1 MVNASERR
9 SSRAAGGFA
18 LWAFF
23 ANFADMR
30 MKLRSDS
37 GPGLGVIA
45 AVTALMQLPAVL
57 CGFELCDSGFYMT
70 FYDNIFTHPEATGY
84 NFMYYLSGLAGGAV
98 AAMTGGSILA
108 LRLAGALC
116 NVLCT
121 CLVWNLIRVPR
132 RFIAV
137 LITSLLVTAGA
148 WGSPLTFYNDL
159 LTILLA
165 LMSLTLLAK
174 ALSHDSREERSTR
187 RRTAALLL
195 LSGAAA
201 GINTLTRIPNVLE
214 LLFVILIPLPARR
227 DTARSSLAWLGG
239 WAAGLAAGLLAAA
252 AFGHLPLLADTIRDL
267 LDTAATPGA
276 ESTHGLSSLV
286 DAQISSWVSIGKT
299 ALKLI
304 LLYAAWLLTL
314 RATAKSAT
322 RPAAAIR
329 LTAGAALTA
338 AAIWVLLRADIMT
351 ALTATAVTGAALALS
366 CRDLRIPAA
375 AMLLMTFI
383 LPLGSDNGIY
393 NAGTPILWGT
403 LAVAVTFYRQ
413 TAKGATLLCAVA
425 LLATCAA
432 SLAAGGTYFDDTPM
446 SRMTGRID
454 SPTAAGIRTSP
465 ARAARINALTDSL
478 RRHTSP
484 GDTLLVY
491 GSAPMLNHLT
501 ATVPAIGCSWPEL
514 LSAAQLERR
523 LDTRSAPQ
531 YIMVLRFKT
540 LGATL
545 GTPSQDFAL
554 GHDTPQGRF
563 HTPAKSAV
571 MARYIEKKHYRA
583 VSENA
588 DYTLYIRT
596 RPAPAPAR

>member
-1 MVNASERR
+1 
-9 SSRAAGGFA
+9 
-18 LWAFF
+18 
-23 ANFADMR
+23 
-30 MKLRSDS
+30 MKIRYEC

-45 AVTALMQLPAVL
+45 AVTALMQLPAVF

-70 FYDNIFTHPEATGY
+70 FYDNIFSHPEATGY
-84 NFMYYLSGLAGGAV
+84 NFMYYLSGLAGGAI

-108 LRLAGALC
+108 LRMAGALC
-116 NVLCT
+116 NVLCA
-121 CLVWNLIRVPR
+121 CLAWSLIRVPR

-148 WGSPLTFYNDL
+148 WGTPLTFYNDL

-165 LMSLTLLAK
+165 LLSLTLLAK
-174 ALSHDSREERSTR
+174 ALSHDSREDRSAS
-187 RRTAALLL
+187 RRTTLLL

-214 LLFVILIPLPARR
+214 IFFVILIPLLARR
-227 DTARSSLAWLGG
+227 DTARSSLTWLGG

-252 AFGHLPLLADTIRDL
+252 ACGHLPLLADTIHDL
-267 LDTAATPGA
+267 LDTAATSGE

-286 DAQISSWVSIGKT
+286 AAQISSWVTIGKT
-299 ALKLI
+299 ALKLL

-314 RATAKSAT
+314 RAAARSAT
-322 RPAAAIR
+322 GPAAAIR
-329 LTAGAALTA
+329 LAAGAALTA
-338 AAIWVLLRADIMT
+338 AAIWVFLRADIMT
-351 ALTATAVTGAALALS
+351 ALTAAAVTGAALALRR
-366 CRDLRIPAA
+366 RDLRIPAA

-403 LAVAVTFYRQ
+403 LAVAVTLWFQ
-413 TAKGATLLCAVA
+413 TARGATLLCAVA

-432 SLAAGGTYFDDTPM
+432 NLAAGGTYFDDTPL
-446 SRMTGRID
+446 SRMTGRIA
-454 SPTAAGIRTSP
+454 SPTASGIRTSP
-465 ARAARINALTDSL
+465 ERAARINALTDSL

-501 ATVPAIGCSWPEL
+501 GTVPAIGCSWPEL

-523 LDTRSAPQ
+523 LDTRPAPQ
-531 YIMVLRFKT
+531 YIMVMRFKT

-545 GTPSQDFAL
+545 GAPSGDFAL

-571 MARYIEKKHYRA
+571 MSSYIEKKHYRA

-588 DYTLYIRT
+588 DYTLYKRT
-596 RPAPAPAR
+596 RPAPALAR

>member
-1 MVNASERR
+1 
-9 SSRAAGGFA
+9 
-18 LWAFF
+18 
-23 ANFADMR
+23 MR
-30 MKLRSDS
+30 LRNNNM
-37 GPGLGVIA
+37 PGLGVIA
-45 AVTALMQLPAVL
+45 AVTALMQLPAVF

-70 FYDNIFTHPEATGY
+70 FYDNIFSHPEATGY
-84 NFMYYLSGLAGGAV
+84 NFMYYLSGLAGGAI

-108 LRLAGALC
+108 LRMAGALC
-116 NVLCT
+116 NVLCA
-121 CLVWNLIRVPR
+121 CLVWNLIRVPH
-132 RFIAV
+132 RFLTL

-148 WGSPLTFYNDL
+148 WGTPLTFYNDL

-165 LMSLTLLAK
+165 LLSLTMLVK
-174 ALSHDSREERSTR
+174 ALSHDSREDRSTS
-187 RRTAALLL
+187 RRTTLLL
-195 LSGAAA
+195 LSGAVA

-214 LLFVILIPLPARR
+214 IFFVILIPLLARR
-227 DTARSSLAWLGG
+227 EAVRSSLTWLGG
-239 WAAGLAAGLLAAA
+239 WAVGLAAGLLAAA

-286 DAQISSWVSIGKT
+286 AAQISSWVTIGKT
-299 ALKLI
+299 ALKLL

-314 RATAKSAT
+314 RAAARRTAE
-322 RPAAAIR
+322 PAAAIR
-329 LTAGAALTA
+329 LAAGAALTA

-351 ALTATAVTGAALALS
+351 ALTAAAVTGAALALRR
-366 CRDLRIPAA
+366 RDLRIPAA

-403 LAVAVTFYRQ
+403 LAVAVTLWFQ
-413 TAKGATLLCAVA
+413 TARGATLLCAVA

-432 SLAAGGTYFDDTPM
+432 NLAAAGTYFDDTPLI
-446 SRMTGRID
+446 RMTGRIA
-454 SPTAAGIRTSP
+454 SPTASGIRTSP
-465 ARAARINALTDSL
+465 ERAARINALTDSL

-501 ATVPAIGCSWPEL
+501 GTVPAIGCSWPEL

-523 LDTRSAPQ
+523 LDAGPAPQ
-531 YIMVLRFKT
+531 YIMVMRFKT

-545 GTPSQDFAL
+545 GTPSGDFAL

-571 MARYIEKKHYRA
+571 MSSYIEKKHYRA

-588 DYTLYIRT
+588 DYTLYKRT
-596 RPAPAPAR
+596 RPAPALAR

>member
-1 MVNASERR
+1 
-9 SSRAAGGFA
+9 
-18 LWAFF
+18 
-23 ANFADMR
+23 MR
-30 MKLRSDS
+30 LRNNSM
-37 GPGLGVIA
+37 PGLGVIA
-45 AVTALMQLPAVL
+45 AVTALMQLPAVF

-70 FYDNIFTHPEATGY
+70 FYDNIFSHPEATGY

-108 LRLAGALC
+108 LRMAGALC
-116 NVLCT
+116 NVLCA
-121 CLVWNLIRVPR
+121 CLVWSLIRVPR

-148 WGSPLTFYNDL
+148 WGTPLTFYNDL

-165 LMSLTLLAK
+165 LVSLTLLAK
-174 ALSHDSREERSTR
+174 ALSHDSREDRSTSR
-187 RRTAALLL
+187 HTTLLL
-195 LSGAAA
+195 LSGAVA

-214 LLFVILIPLPARR
+214 IFFVILIPLLARR
-227 DTARSSLAWLGG
+227 DTARSSLTWLGG

-252 AFGHLPLLADTIRDL
+252 AFGHLPLLAGTIRDL

-276 ESTHGLSSLV
+276 ESTHGLSSLLG
-286 DAQISSWVSIGKT
+286 AQISSWLTIGKT
-299 ALKLI
+299 ALKLL
-304 LLYAAWLLTL
+304 LLYAAWLLTR
-314 RATAKSAT
+314 RATARRTAGPS
-322 RPAAAIR
+322 AAIR
-329 LTAGAALTA
+329 YAAGAALTV
-338 AAIWVLLRADIMT
+338 AAIWVLLRTDIMT
-351 ALTATAVTGAALALS
+351 ALTAAAVTGAALAMRR
-366 CRDLRIPAA
+366 RDLRIPAA

-403 LAVAVTFYRQ
+403 LAAAVAFWRQ
-413 TAKGATLLCAVA
+413 KARGATLLCSVA

-432 SLAAGGTYFDDTPM
+432 SLSAGGTYFDDTPL
-446 SRMTGRID
+446 SRMTGRIA
-454 SPTAAGIRTSP
+454 SPTASGIRTSP
-465 ARAARINALTDSL
+465 ERAARINALTDSL

-501 ATVPAIGCSWPEL
+501 GTVPAIGCSWPEL

-523 LDTRSAPQ
+523 LDTRPAPQ

-545 GTPSQDFAL
+545 GTPSGDFAL

-571 MARYIEKKHYRA
+571 MSSYIEKKHYRA

-588 DYTLYIRT
+588 DYTLYKRT
-596 RPAPAPAR
+596 RPAPARAR